1 MGHSI
6 RNEDKRLYQQNVL
19 DVKSRGLADALLKRE
34 YVNQG
39 QHQGFSLRNW
49 KDGKT
54 IHRDRKEQNG
64 WRYCF
69 RMGRSSIWG
78 RIKSS
83 VSNMFIFRCI
93 SDI

>member
-54 IHRDRKEQNG
+54 IH
-64 WRYCF
+64 
-69 RMGRSSIWG
+69 
-78 RIKSS
+78 
-83 VSNMFIFRCI
+83 
-93 SDI
+93 